1 MQSTQTFFSRLSLFT
16 LKRCWTYL
24 ERAPHKKLHNKRAKG
39 SFRSLWTGCC
49 NISNSKAV
57 WASSEMIQI
66 VRRPQIGQRTSSVP
80 QEPEIYSQIF
90 EINTFINV
98 SKMTKI
104 QKSPKFEGYLSIG
117 SLWIF
122 EWNLREFLTKKEFFA
137 AQMRL
142 FSNME
147 CIDAFLLP
155 ILIRFC
161 MKANWGGYSSVFQL
175 LFLEN
180 KSMNGRLSS
189 WTLM

>member
-24 ERAPHKKLHNKRAKG
+24 ERAPHKNCTTKEQKG
-39 SFRSLWTGCC
+39 LLGLWTYC

-98 SKMTKI
+98 SKITKI
-104 QKSPKFEGYLSIG
+104 QSPKLEGQALVHFGYLSETLG
-117 SLWIF
+117 NFWQ
-122 EWNLREFLTKKEFFA
+122 RKK
-137 AQMRL
+137 
-142 FSNME
+142 
-147 CIDAFLLP
+147 FLLLKWDFFP
-155 ILIRFC
+155 TWSVSMLFYYQFWSDSAWRRIEGDTVVF
-161 MKANWGGYSSVFQL
+161 SSCCF
-175 LFLEN
+175 
-180 KSMNGRLSS
+180 
-189 WTLM
+189 